1 MADSAPSRSP
11 DPATRIR
18 ELEAQLARSE
28 HSRIAAEEEINDLR
42 IDLKVAQEHHRIV
55 ATQSEQLFTGLK
67 VISEAHKVDEIFAGM
82 LAVLRDVLHF
92 DEAFI
97 LVFAGEE
104 EPKVVA
110 STHPDLGNI
119 RWISGS
125 FTRRVLSGK
134 TLALFDISSKSD
146 WQGVPPTLRNC
157 FSAALHVPLASPHS
171 PAMLVCLHT
180 ERGFFTAEHSA
191 LARRYVGLAS
201 QAVQNAEHATEL
213 EAMVIA
219 RTEALR
225 HERDFA
231 LQLTMSMAQ
240 GLVTTDTTDT
250 QGLITLVN
258 PAFIEL
264 SGWPATAL
272 IGRPLS
278 ELLLDTDGRPQDP
291 RKDPDSSTQERL
303 LRCSD
308 GNTVLVMISTA
319 PRRSASSDGA
329 IHVFTD
335 LRKRQEIQAALEFAR
350 DAAEANSQAKSMFL
364 ANMSHELRTPLNA
377 IIGYCEL
384 LLEEADERDDQTTS
398 LDLQRIHTS
407 SRLLLEL
414 IGNVLDLSKIEA
426 GKIEF
431 FIEKIS
437 IPELCRNAIT
447 SVEPIALAN
456 NNTLLCTTKDDLPTL
471 HADRT
476 KLRQILINL
485 LSNACKFTLHGEV
498 ELSVSTDPDSQGNDM
513 LTFSVRDTGIGMT
526 PEQVASIFEPFI
538 QADAAP
544 SRRYAGTG
552 LGLTI
557 SRHFTELMGG
567 TLEVESEPGKG
578 TTFTVCLPP
587 AQLSDAPLH
596 GSSAHS

>member
-1 MADSAPSRSP
+1 MANGVPIRPS
-11 DPATRIR
+11 DPAARIR
-18 ELEAQLARSE
+18 ELEEQLARSE
-28 HSRIAAEEEINDLR
+28 RSRIASEEELNDLR

-67 VISEAHKVDEIFAGM
+67 VISEAHQVDELFAGM
-82 LAVLRDVLHF
+82 LAVLRDVLRF

-97 LVFAGEE
+97 LVFNGADD
-104 EPKVVA
+104 PKVVA
-110 STHPDLGNI
+110 STHPDLENI

-125 FTRRVLSGK
+125 FTRRVLSGR
-134 TLALFDISSKSD
+134 TLALFDISSKAD
-146 WQGVPPTLRNC
+146 WQGVAPALRSC
-157 FSAALHVPLASPHS
+157 FSAALHVPLASPRS

-213 EAMVIA
+213 EAKVVA

-250 QGLITLVN
+250 QGQITLVN

-264 SGWPATAL
+264 SGWPADAL
-272 IGRPLS
+272 IGRALS
-278 ELLLDTDGRPQDP
+278 ELLLDTDGHPENPNAEHDG
-291 RKDPDSSTQERL
+291 SAHERL
-303 LRCSD
+303 LRCAD

-319 PRRSASSDGA
+319 PRRSTSSDGA

-384 LLEEADERDDQTTS
+384 LLEEAEDREDQTTS
-398 LDLQRIHTS
+398 VDLQRIHTS

-437 IPELCRNAIT
+437 IPELCSDALT
-447 SVEPIALAN
+447 SVEPVALAN
-456 NNTLLCTTKDDLPTL
+456 NNALKCAAKGDLPTL

-498 ELSVSTDPDSQGNDM
+498 ELCVGTDFDSRGNEM

-544 SRRYAGTG
+544 TRRYAGTG

-557 SRHFTELMGG
+557 SRHFTEMMGG

-578 TTFTVCLPP
+578 TIFTVRLPS
-587 AQLSDAPLH
+587 AQLPDAPLH

>member
-1 MADSAPSRSP
+1 MAKRAPSCP
-11 DPATRIR
+11 IDPVAQIR
-18 ELEAQLARSE
+18 ELEARLTRSE
-28 HSRIAAEEEINDLR
+28 HSRITAEEEINDLR

-67 VISEAHKVDEIFAGM
+67 IISESHQVDELFSGM
-82 LAVLRDVLHF
+82 LAVLREVLRF

-97 LVFAGEE
+97 LVFGSEGK
-104 EPKVVA
+104 PNVVA
-110 STHPDLGNI
+110 STHPDLEGI
-119 RWISGS
+119 RWLGGS

-134 TLALFDISSKSD
+134 TLALFDISSKHD
-146 WQGVPPTLRNC
+146 WQGVAPELRSR
-157 FSAALHVPLASPHS
+157 FSAALHVPLVSPRS
-171 PAMLVCLHT
+171 PAMLVCLHA
-180 ERGFFTAEHSA
+180 ERGFFTAKHST
-191 LARRYVGLAS
+191 LANRYVGLAS

-213 EAMVIA
+213 EATVVA

-225 HERDFA
+225 LERDFA

-240 GLVTTDTTDT
+240 GLVTTDTTNT
-250 QGLITLVN
+250 QGQITLVN

-264 SGWPATAL
+264 SGWPADAL
-272 IGRPLS
+272 IGRVLS
-278 ELLLDTDGRPQDP
+278 DLLLDTDSQPEDP
-291 RKDPDSSTQERL
+291 RDCHDRDTRECL

-308 GNTVLVMISTA
+308 GSTVLVMLSTA

-335 LRKRQEIQAALEFAR
+335 LHKRQEIQAALELAR

-384 LLEEADERDDQTTS
+384 LLEEATDRDDSTTS
-398 LDLQRIHTS
+398 IDLQRIHTS

-426 GKIEF
+426 GKLEF
-431 FIEKIS
+431 FLENVS
-437 IPELCRNAIT
+437 IPDVCSDALT
-447 SVEPIALAN
+447 SVEPVAEAN
-456 NNTLLCTTKDDLPTL
+456 NNTLCCTTQGNLPTL

-476 KLRQILINL
+476 KLRQILTNL
-485 LSNACKFTLHGEV
+485 LSNACKFTLHGDV
-498 ELSVSTDPDSQGNDM
+498 ELHVGAEIDARGNDE
-513 LTFSVRDTGIGMT
+513 LTFSIRDTGIGMT

-544 SRRYAGTG
+544 TRRYAGTG

-557 SRHFTELMGG
+557 SRHFTEMMGG
-567 TLEVESEPGKG
+567 TLEAASVPGQG
-578 TTFTVCLPP
+578 TIFTVRLPALP
-587 AQLSDAPLH
+587 LTDAPLH
-596 GSSAHS
+596 GLSTHS